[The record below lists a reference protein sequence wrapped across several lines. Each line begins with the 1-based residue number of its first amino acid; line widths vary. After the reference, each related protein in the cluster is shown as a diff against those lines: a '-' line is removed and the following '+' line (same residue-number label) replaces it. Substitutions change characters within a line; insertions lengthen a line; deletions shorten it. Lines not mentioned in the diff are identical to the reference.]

1 MAKKLFSD
9 QELERWSI
17 YWGNPLAN
25 PGIMKGSLA
34 PNKLVGDVRIGDG
47 EDMVEIEGKMI
58 LESQEYA
65 RLFMSFENRNLLS
78 SLSPRGTHLL
88 FWLMNKV
95 VKGHDLILIDR
106 HQYMKDSNISRQ
118 ETYMNAVA
126 DLVMAK
132 VLNKAPR
139 FTDLYFI
146 NPHIFFKGSRL
157 MKYKS
162 ELKPDNIRYSKILNK
177 K

>member
-17 YWGNPLAN
+17 YWGNPLAD
-25 PGIMKGSLA
+25 PSIMKGSLA
-34 PNKLVGDVRIGDG
+34 PNKSVGEMRIGEG
-47 EDMVEIEGKMI
+47 EDMVELDGKMM
-58 LESQEYA
+58 LEAQDYA
-65 RLFMSFENRNLLS
+65 RVFMSLENKKLLS
-78 SLSPRGTHLL
+78 NLSPRGTHLL
-88 FWLMNKV
+88 FWLMAKV

-106 HQYMKDSNISRQ
+106 HQYMKDSGISRQ

-132 VLNKAPR
+132 ILNKAPR
-139 FTDLYFI
+139 FTDMYFI
-146 NPHIFFKGSRL
+146 NPHVFFKGSRL
-157 MKYKS
+157 MKYRS
-162 ELKPDNIRYSKILNK
+162 GLKPENIRYSKNLNK